1 MAGQTTDPT
10 KIITKVLPDG
20 TQIVGTTEG
29 GATILNPIT
38 GQATVVGGNGVYN
51 YFNAE
56 DDIVL
61 GSKQTVTEG
70 FFTNNAGELTT
81 FFTSSAQAILSS
93 SRYYLNVYQTGSSDS
108 GAEVQFDISYAKYGG
123 ISGGDS

>member
-1 MAGQTTDPT
+1 MAEQSSITTTPT
-10 KIITKVLPDG
+10 NVDVPVIGETRINAV
-20 TQIVGTTEG
+20 
-29 GATILNPIT
+29 T
-38 GQATVVGGNGVYN
+38 GQVTVVGGNGVYN
-51 YFNAE
+51 YFNEE

-93 SRYYLNVYQTGSSDS
+93 SRYYLDVYQTGSSDS
-108 GAEVQFDISYAKYGG
+108 GAEVQFDISYASSST
-123 ISGGDS
+123 IATVDT